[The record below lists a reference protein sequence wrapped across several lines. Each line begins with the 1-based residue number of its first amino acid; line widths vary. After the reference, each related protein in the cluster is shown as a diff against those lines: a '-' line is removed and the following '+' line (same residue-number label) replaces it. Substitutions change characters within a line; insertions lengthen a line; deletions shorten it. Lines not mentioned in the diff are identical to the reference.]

1 MHTAK
6 ILVAD
11 DEQNLRRVLVAMLRR
26 DGHEVVQAASGVEAI
41 ERLADVDVVITD
53 LRMPGA
59 DGMEVLRT
67 ASKTFPQVPVIM
79 ITAYGSVG
87 QAVEAIKAGAFDY
100 IEKPFEQ
107 DSIRTIVDKAI
118 GQAAANRM
126 APRQT
131 LYPAGDPEARGRF
144 GLVGQSAE
152 IQSIFAIIEQV
163 ADTPS
168 TVLIT
173 GESGTGKELVAKAL
187 HEHSG
192 RKGGPFIKINCAA
205 IPKTLM
211 ESELFGYEKGAFTGA
226 TSSKPG
232 RFELADGGTLFLD
245 EIGEIPVE
253 MQVKLLRAI
262 QESEFERVG
271 GLKTIKVDV
280 RLVTATNRDLEQETQ
295 RGNFREDLYYRLN
308 VVPLQIPPLR
318 KRTGDIPLLVAHII
332 KKFNERLKKTIA
344 GIADDA
350 LAALEAHGWPGN
362 IRELENVLERT
373 ILFTKGERIERV
385 DLQLAGAND
394 PGHLAHP
401 TPHPSSPSAPHPA
414 AHSAPHPA
422 HPAAPPPVGTPMIAE
437 EDDEDA
443 VGSEH
448 AGSPSGSLKDIVRAE
463 TSRVERELIVK
474 ALDETGGNVTQAAR
488 LLKISRKSLQMKMK
502 EFGLRDKEG

>member
-1 MHTAK
+1 MTAK

-26 DGHEVVQAASGVEAI
+26 DGHEVVQAVDGNSAI
-41 ERLADVDVVITD
+41 EQLADVDVVITD

-59 DGMEVLRT
+59 DGMDVLR
-67 ASKTFPQVPVIM
+67 AAAKHHPHVPVIM

-107 DSIRTIVDKAI
+107 DSIRTIVEKAL

-126 APRQT
+126 APRPA
-131 LYPAGDPEARGRF
+131 LYAAEAEITGRF
-144 GLVGQSAE
+144 GLVGGSPE
-152 IQSIFAIIEQV
+152 MHSIFSVIERV

-187 HEHSG
+187 HEESS
-192 RKGGPFIKINCAA
+192 RKHGPFIKINCAA

-271 GLKTIKVDV
+271 GIKTLKVDV
-280 RLVTATNRDLEQETQ
+280 RLITATNRDLEQEIL
-295 RGNFREDLYYRLN
+295 RGNFREDLFYRLN

-318 KRTGDIPLLVAHII
+318 RRAGDVPLLVQHVI
-332 KKFNERLKKTIA
+332 KKFNERLKKSIT

-350 LAALEAHGWPGN
+350 LAALQAHAWPGN
-362 IRELENVLERT
+362 IRELENVIERT
-373 ILFTKGERIERV
+373 ILFCQGERIERA
-385 DLQLAGAND
+385 DLQLQ
-394 PGHLAHP
+394 LP
-401 TPHPSSPSAPHPA
+401 TEAPRIDSGPAIARTTSSGGMSPI
-414 AHSAPHPA
+414 
-422 HPAAPPPVGTPMIAE
+422 V
-437 EDDEDA
+437 DDEPDDDEG
-443 VGSEH
+443 VQ
-448 AGSPSGSLKDIVRAE
+448 SGSLKDIVRAE

-502 EFGLRDKEG
+502 ELGLRDREG

>member
-1 MHTAK
+1 VNHQAAK

-11 DEQNLRRVLVAMLRR
+11 DEQNLRRVLVALLRR
-26 DGHEVVQAASGVEAI
+26 EGHEVVQAASGLEAI
-41 ERLADVDVVITD
+41 EKLADVDVVITD

-67 ASKTFPQVPVIM
+67 ASKSYPQTPVIM

-107 DSIRTIVDKAI
+107 DAIRVIVDKAI
-118 GQAAANRM
+118 GQASANKL
-126 APRQT
+126 APQPT
-131 LYPAGDPEARGRF
+131 LYPPTGETTTGRY
-144 GLVGQSAE
+144 GIVGQSVELQA
-152 IQSIFAIIEQV
+152 IFAVIEKV

-187 HEHSG
+187 HEQSS
-192 RKGGPFIKINCAA
+192 RKNQPFIKINCAA

-280 RLVTATNRDLEQETQ
+280 RLITATNRDLEQEIA
-295 RGNFREDLYYRLN
+295 RGNFRDDLYYRLN

-318 KRTGDIPLLVAHII
+318 RRQGDIPLLVTHII
-332 KKFNERLKKTIA
+332 KKFNERLKKSIT

-350 LAALEAHGWPGN
+350 LAALEAHTWPGN

-373 ILFTKGERIERV
+373 ILFTKGDRIERA
-385 DLQLAGAND
+385 DLQLGSTPD
-394 PGHLAHP
+394 VP
-401 TPHPSSPSAPHPA
+401 TALPRTTTNESGSLPQL
-414 AHSAPHPA
+414 
-422 HPAAPPPVGTPMIAE
+422 
-437 EDDEDA
+437 DDDDDG
-443 VGSEH
+443 GSEV
-448 AGSPSGSLKDIVRAE
+448 SGSLKDAVRAE
-463 TSRVERELIVK
+463 TARVERELIVK

-502 EFGLRDKEG
+502 EFGLRDRGDSSA

>member
-1 MHTAK
+1 MQPAK

-11 DEQNLRRVLVAMLRR
+11 DEQNLRRVLTALLRR
-26 DGHEVVQAASGVEAI
+26 EGHDVVQAASGLEAI
-41 ERLADVDVVITD
+41 DKLADVDVVITD

-67 ASKTFPQVPVIM
+67 ASAKHPHVPVIM

-107 DSIRTIVDKAI
+107 DSIRVIVDKAI
-118 GQAAANRM
+118 GQAAANRL
-126 APRQT
+126 APQPT
-131 LYPAGDPEARGRF
+131 LYSSPEPDSESRGKY
-144 GLVGQSAE
+144 GLVGNSVE
-152 IQSIFAIIEQV
+152 MQSIFAVIEKV

-187 HEHSG
+187 HEQSS
-192 RKGGPFIKINCAA
+192 RKDDPFIKINCAA

-226 TSSKPG
+226 VSSKPG

-280 RLVTATNRDLEQETQ
+280 RLITATNRDLEQEVG
-295 RGNFREDLYYRLN
+295 RGNFREDLFYRLN

-318 KRTGDIPLLVAHII
+318 RRQGDIPMLVQHII
-332 KKFNERLKKTIA
+332 KKFNERLKKSIT
-344 GIADDA
+344 GVSDEA
-350 LAALEAHGWPGN
+350 LATLESHGWPGN

-373 ILFTKGERIERV
+373 ILFTKGDRIERA
-385 DLQLAGAND
+385 DLQLVSSGAE
-394 PGHLAHP
+394 
-401 TPHPSSPSAPHPA
+401 PA
-414 AHSAPHPA
+414 SQSQP
-422 HPAAPPPVGTPMIAE
+422 IANGAVA
-437 EDDEDA
+437 DDLDGEDA
-443 VGSEH
+443 TEL
-448 AGSPSGSLKDIVRAE
+448 SGSLKEAVRAE
-463 TSRVERELIVK
+463 TARVERELIVK

-502 EFGLRDKEG
+502 EFGLRDREG

>member
-1 MHTAK
+1 VPVTSAAR

-11 DEQNLRRVLVAMLRR
+11 DELNLRRVLVALLRR
-26 DGHEVVQAASGVEAI
+26 DGHDVVQAASGPEAI
-41 ERLADVDVVITD
+41 DRLGDVDVVITD

-67 ASKTFPQVPVIM
+67 ATKNFPQTPVIM

-107 DSIRTIVDKAI
+107 DQIKTIVDKAI

-126 APRQT
+126 APRAT
-131 LYPAGDPEARGRF
+131 LYSDNFETGKY
-144 GLVGQSAE
+144 GLVGQSTE
-152 IQSIFAIIEQV
+152 MHSIFAIIDKV
-163 ADTPS
+163 ADSPT

-187 HEHSG
+187 HEQSS
-192 RKGGPFIKINCAA
+192 RKGEPFIKINCAA
-205 IPKTLM
+205 IPKNLM

-232 RFELADGGTLFLD
+232 RFELANAGTLFLD

-280 RLVTATNRDLEQETQ
+280 RLITATNRDLEAEIKN
-295 RGNFREDLYYRLN
+295 GNFREDLYYRLN

-318 KRTGDIPLLVAHII
+318 KRSGDIPLLVKHII
-332 KKFNERLKKTIA
+332 KKFNERLKKNIS

-350 LAALEAHGWPGN
+350 LAALETHAWPGN

-373 ILFTKGERIERV
+373 ILFCKGERIERA
-385 DLQLAGAND
+385 DLQLTTN
-394 PGHLAHP
+394 P
-401 TPHPSSPSAPHPA
+401 PSE
-414 AHSAPHPA
+414 
-422 HPAAPPPVGTPMIAE
+422 PPPLLMPRTSTTSGAMAPIT
-437 EDDEDA
+437 DDDLDDDDA
-443 VGSEH
+443 VVGESS
-448 AGSPSGSLKDIVRAE
+448 GQTSGSLKDIVRAE

-474 ALDETGGNVTQAAR
+474 ALEETGGNVTQAAR

-502 EFGLRDKEG
+502 ELGLRERDRDV

>member
-1 MHTAK
+1 MQPAK

-11 DEQNLRRVLVAMLRR
+11 DEQNLRRVLVALLKR
-26 DGHEVVQAASGVEAI
+26 DGHDVVQAATGLEAI
-41 ERLADVDVVITD
+41 ERLTDADVVITD

-67 ASKTFPQVPVIM
+67 ASKNYPHIPVIM

-107 DSIRTIVDKAI
+107 DSIRTIIDKAI

-126 APRQT
+126 APRPT
-131 LYPAGDPEARGRF
+131 LYPTAELEARGKY

-152 IQSIFAIIEQV
+152 MHAIFDIIDRV

-187 HEHSG
+187 HEQSS
-192 RKGGPFIKINCAA
+192 RKGEPFIKINCAA

-226 TSSKPG
+226 VSSKPG

-280 RLVTATNRDLEQETQ
+280 RLITATNRDLEQEIQ
-295 RGNFREDLYYRLN
+295 RGNFREDLFYRLN

-318 KRTGDIPLLVAHII
+318 KRIGDIPLLVTHII
-332 KKFNERLKKTIA
+332 KKFNERLKKNIT

-350 LAALEAHGWPGN
+350 LAALETHAWPGN

-373 ILFTKGERIERV
+373 ILFCKGDRIERA
-385 DLQLAGAND
+385 DLQLAGANEVRD
-394 PGHLAHP
+394 
-401 TPHPSSPSAPHPA
+401 TI
-414 AHSAPHPA
+414 
-422 HPAAPPPVGTPMIAE
+422 PPPVLSRTTSSGLLAPMDLDDE
-437 EDDEDA
+437 EDEA
-443 VGSEH
+443 VAAEL
-448 AGSPSGSLKDIVRAE
+448 AGSTSGSLKDIVRAE

-502 EFGLRDKEG
+502 ELGLRDKEA

>member
-1 MHTAK
+1 MQPAK

-11 DEQNLRRVLVAMLRR
+11 DEQNLRRVLTALLRR
-26 DGHEVVQAASGVEAI
+26 DGHEVVQAASGLEAI
-41 ERLADVDVVITD
+41 DQLANVDVVITD

-67 ASKTFPQVPVIM
+67 ASKNHPHVPVIM

-107 DSIRTIVDKAI
+107 DSIRIIIEKAI
-118 GQAAANRM
+118 GQAAANKL
-126 APRQT
+126 APQQQ
-131 LYPAGDPEARGRF
+131 LYHSESEQRGKF
-144 GLVGQSAE
+144 GLVGQSTE
-152 IQSIFAIIEQV
+152 MHSIFAVIEKV

-187 HEHSG
+187 HEQSS
-192 RKGGPFIKINCAA
+192 RKTQPFIKINCAA

-280 RLVTATNRDLEQETQ
+280 RLITATNRDLEHEIA
-295 RGNFREDLYYRLN
+295 RGNFREDLFYRLN
-308 VVPLQIPPLR
+308 VVPLMIPPLR
-318 KRTGDIPLLVAHII
+318 KRIGDIPLLVSHII
-332 KKFNERLKKTIA
+332 KKFNERLRKSIT
-344 GIADDA
+344 GVSDDA
-350 LAALEAHGWPGN
+350 LAALESHSWPGN

-373 ILFTKGERIERV
+373 ILFCKGDRIERN
-385 DLQLAGAND
+385 DLQLVPMPVA
-394 PGHLAHP
+394 
-401 TPHPSSPSAPHPA
+401 TPPAPPA
-414 AHSAPHPA
+414 AEPV
-422 HPAAPPPVGTPMIAE
+422 APPVE
-437 EDDEDA
+437 DDDED
-443 VGSEH
+443 H
-448 AGSPSGSLKDIVRAE
+448 AEISGSLKEVVRAE
-463 TSRVERELIVK
+463 TARVERELIVK

-502 EFGLRDKEG
+502 EFGLRDREG

>member
-1 MHTAK
+1 VTQPAK

-11 DEQNLRRVLVAMLRR
+11 DELNLRRVLVALLRR
-26 DGHEVVQAASGVEAI
+26 DGHDVVQAANGAEAI

-59 DGMEVLRT
+59 DGMDVLRS
-67 ASKTFPQVPVIM
+67 ASKHHPHVPVIM

-107 DSIRTIVDKAI
+107 DSIKAIVDKAI
-118 GQAAANRM
+118 GQAVANRM
-126 APRQT
+126 APRST
-131 LYPAGDPEARGRF
+131 LYADPETRGRF
-144 GLVGQSAE
+144 GLVGSSTEMHA
-152 IQSIFAIIEQV
+152 IFEVIEKV

-187 HEHSG
+187 HEQSS
-192 RKGGPFIKINCAA
+192 RKNQPFIKINCAA

-226 TSSKPG
+226 TTSKPG

-280 RLVTATNRDLEQETQ
+280 RLITATNRDLEQEIQ

-318 KRTGDIPLLVAHII
+318 KRSGDIPLLVQHII
-332 KKFNERLKKTIA
+332 KKFNERLKKQIS
-344 GIADDA
+344 GITDEA
-350 LAALEAHGWPGN
+350 LAALEGHVWPGN

-373 ILFTKGERIERV
+373 ILFSKNERIERA
-385 DLQLAGAND
+385 DLQLA
-394 PGHLAHP
+394 
-401 TPHPSSPSAPHPA
+401 S
-414 AHSAPHPA
+414 
-422 HPAAPPPVGTPMIAE
+422 AAPVEPAVPRTTSSGAMAPILDE
-437 EDDEDA
+437 EIDDDDA
-443 VGSEH
+443 VSGELSG
-448 AGSPSGSLKDIVRAE
+448 ASSGSLKDIVRAE

-474 ALDETGGNVTQAAR
+474 ALEETGGNVTQAAR

-502 EFGLRDKEG
+502 ELGLRDKDG

>member
-11 DEQNLRRVLVAMLRR
+11 DEQNLRRVLVAMLKR
-26 DGHEVVQAASGVEAI
+26 DGHEVVQAASGIEAI
-41 ERLADVDVVITD
+41 EQLADVDVVITD

-59 DGMEVLRT
+59 DGMDVLR
-67 ASKTFPQVPVIM
+67 AAAKTHPHLPVIM

-107 DSIRTIVDKAI
+107 DSIRGIVEKAI

-126 APRQT
+126 APRAT
-131 LYPAGDPEARGRF
+131 LYPATETESKGRY
-144 GLVGQSAE
+144 GLVGNSGE
-152 IQSIFAIIEQV
+152 MHSIFSVIERV

-187 HEHSG
+187 HEQSS
-192 RKGGPFIKINCAA
+192 RKTGPFIKINCAA

-232 RFELADGGTLFLD
+232 RFELADEGTLFLD

-271 GLKTIKVDV
+271 GIKTIKVDV
-280 RLVTATNRDLEQETQ
+280 RLITATNRDLELEIQ
-295 RGNFREDLYYRLN
+295 RGNFREDLFYRLN
-308 VVPLQIPPLR
+308 VVPLLIPPLR
-318 KRTGDIPLLVAHII
+318 KRTGDIPLLVTHII
-332 KKFNERLKKTIA
+332 KKFNERLKKNIS

-350 LAALEAHGWPGN
+350 LAVLEGHNWPGN
-362 IRELENVLERT
+362 IRELENVIERT
-373 ILFTKGERIERV
+373 ILFCKGERIERA
-385 DLQLAGAND
+385 DLQLGLSEPPAMSRTTSSGAM
-394 PGHLAHP
+394 
-401 TPHPSSPSAPHPA
+401 APMP
-414 AHSAPHPA
+414 
-422 HPAAPPPVGTPMIAE
+422 
-437 EDDEDA
+437 DDDGDDDA
-443 VGSEH
+443 VNGELS
-448 AGSPSGSLKDIVRAE
+448 GPSSGSLKDIVRAE
-463 TSRVERELIVK
+463 TSRVERELIIK

-502 EFGLRDKEG
+502 ELKLRDHEG

>member
-1 MHTAK
+1 MQPAK

-11 DEQNLRRVLVAMLRR
+11 DEQNLRRVLTALLRR
-26 DGHEVVQAASGVEAI
+26 EGHDVIQAASGVEAI
-41 ERLADVDVVITD
+41 ERLGDVDVVITD

-67 ASKTFPQVPVIM
+67 ASKNHPQVPVIM

-107 DSIRTIVDKAI
+107 EAIRIIIEKAI
-118 GQAAANRM
+118 GQANANKL
-126 APRQT
+126 APQQQ
-131 LYPAGDPEARGRF
+131 LYVTSESEQRGKY

-152 IQSIFAIIEQV
+152 MHAIFAVIEKV

-187 HEHSG
+187 HEESS

-280 RLVTATNRDLEQETQ
+280 RLVTATNRDLEAEIA

-318 KRTGDIPLLVAHII
+318 KRAGDIPLLVTHII
-332 KKFNERLKKTIA
+332 KKFNERLKKQIT

-350 LAALEAHGWPGN
+350 LAALEGHAWPGN

-373 ILFTKGERIERV
+373 ILFTKGDRIERA
-385 DLQLAGAND
+385 DLQLV
-394 PGHLAHP
+394 
-401 TPHPSSPSAPHPA
+401 PSAPPE
-414 AHSAPHPA
+414 APRTVTNNDSQSLPII
-422 HPAAPPPVGTPMIAE
+422 VDDVDDGAE
-437 EDDEDA
+437 
-443 VGSEH
+443 V
-448 AGSPSGSLKDIVRAE
+448 SGSLKDAVRAE
-463 TSRVERELIVK
+463 TARVERELIVK
-474 ALDETGGNVTQAAR
+474 ALDETGGNVTQA
-488 LLKISRKSLQMKMK
+488 
-502 EFGLRDKEG
+502 

>member
-1 MHTAK
+1 MQPAK

-11 DEQNLRRVLVAMLRR
+11 DEQNLRRVLVALLRR
-26 DGHEVVQAASGVEAI
+26 EGHDVVQAASGLEAI

-67 ASKTFPQVPVIM
+67 ATKNHPHVPVIM

-107 DSIRTIVDKAI
+107 DSIRAIITKAI
-118 GQAAANRM
+118 GQANANRT
-126 APRQT
+126 APRST
-131 LYPAGDPEARGRF
+131 LYPPSEPLAKGRY
-144 GLVGQSAE
+144 GLVGSSDQMHT
-152 IQSIFAIIEQV
+152 IFSVIEQV

-187 HEHSG
+187 HEQSS
-192 RKGGPFIKINCAA
+192 RKGEPFIKINCAA

-271 GLKTIKVDV
+271 GIKTLKVNV
-280 RLVTATNRDLEQETQ
+280 RLITATNRDLEQEIQ

-318 KRTGDIPLLVAHII
+318 FRKGDIPLLVEHII
-332 KKFNERLKKTIA
+332 KKFNERLKKNIT

-350 LAALEAHGWPGN
+350 LSALEGHSWPGN

-373 ILFTKGERIERV
+373 ILFCKAERIERA
-385 DLQLAGAND
+385 DLQLGS
-394 PGHLAHP
+394 GGE
-401 TPHPSSPSAPHPA
+401 
-414 AHSAPHPA
+414 
-422 HPAAPPPVGTPMIAE
+422 APPLPRTTSSGAMAPVVDD
-437 EDDEDA
+437 DDEDDDA
-443 VGSEH
+443 VVGEL

-474 ALDETGGNVTQAAR
+474 ALEETGGNVTQAAR

-502 EFGLRDKEG
+502 ELGLRDREV